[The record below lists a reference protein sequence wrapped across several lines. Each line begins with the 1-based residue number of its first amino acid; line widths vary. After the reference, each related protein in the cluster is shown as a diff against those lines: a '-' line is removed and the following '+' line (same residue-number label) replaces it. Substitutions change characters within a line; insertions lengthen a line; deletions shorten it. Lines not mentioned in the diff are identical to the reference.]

1 MDRERAKELLP
12 IIQAFAEGKTIQ
24 RNDRIMRDDSLN
36 KWYDTDD
43 ITGKGEYRIKP
54 EPRTWYFNI
63 YPNRGKAGSTQFV
76 HITKESATKSAD
88 GDVIETVK
96 VREVLDGD

>member
-54 EPRTWYFNI
+54 EPRTWWINTD
-63 YPNRGKAGSTQFV
+63 NGTAMGAS
-76 HITKESATKSAD
+76 D
-88 GDVIETVK
+88 GWKPAVEKPSYVK

>member
-12 IIQAFAEGKTIQ
+12 IIQAFAEGKQIQ
-24 RNDRIMRDDSLN
+24 VNNRIMRDDSLN

-54 EPRTWYFNI
+54 EPRIWYI
-63 YPNRGKAGSTQFV
+63 LIPDGYGAAVGCEPVPTVVK
-76 HITKESATKSAD
+76 D
-88 GDVIETVK
+88 GDYAKYAGTVIK